1 MRLELQ
7 VRAQLQRAGH
17 HLGRDRSGLS
27 TGLRD
32 PIDLDDTP
40 R

>member
-7 VRAQLQRAGH
+7 LRAQFQRAGH

-27 TGLRD
+27 AGLQD
-32 PIDLDDTP
+32 PVDLDQKA